1 MNDDAELLSRYA
13 DHGADEAFAELVR
26 RHVNLVYS
34 AALRQLNG
42 DAHLAADAT
51 QLVFTDLARKAA
63 TLARHRVLAGWLF
76 TSTRFV
82 TAKLIRGE
90 RRRQAREQEAHLMQ
104 AISGDEGA
112 AALDWNRIRPVLD
125 EVLGEL
131 SADDREA
138 VLLRFFE
145 ARDYRA
151 IGSRLAISEN
161 TARMRV
167 ERALDKLR
175 GRLARRGLTSTSA
188 ALALALTGQAVVAAP
203 AGLAATVAGAALA
216 SGTVTAGGVAAT
228 GALASAIHF
237 MSLSKLQVGL
247 SGAFAVAGAT
257 GLVLQTD
264 ANDRLRDEVGAL
276 HQTTS
281 GLEAVEGE
289 NRRLT
294 RLARDVEEMRRDDA
308 EFVRLQQEADRLRTR
323 LQELAAAETAR
334 RAAQSANLQR
344 FEIAQLDQKPL
355 PRFQARP
362 DYPVEMRQAGEPG
375 QVVVDFV
382 VDPEGNVQN
391 AFALRS
397 SRVEFESAAVEAV
410 SKWKF
415 RPGRKDGR
423 DVNTH
428 LQVPIVFTLAA
439 GERRVSGTAG
449 KADETKPADGPPFV
463 VQYSSQPNSAA
474 PAAGPMLAPK

>member
-1 MNDDAELLSRYA
+1 
-13 DHGADEAFAELVR
+13 
-26 RHVNLVYS
+26 
-34 AALRQLNG
+34 
-42 DAHLAADAT
+42 
-51 QLVFTDLARKAA
+51 
-63 TLARHRVLAGWLF
+63 
-76 TSTRFV
+76 
-82 TAKLIRGE
+82 
-90 RRRQAREQEAHLMQ
+90 MQ
-104 AISGDEGA
+104 TISGGDEA

-125 EVLGEL
+125 DVLGEL
-131 SADDREA
+131 SAADREV

-145 ARDYRA
+145 ERDYRD
-151 IGSRLAISEN
+151 IGARLAMAEN

-167 ERALDKLR
+167 ERALEKLR

-188 ALALALTGQAVVAAP
+188 ALALALTGQVVVAAP
-203 AGLAATVAGAALA
+203 AGLAATVAGSALA
-216 SGTVTAGGVAAT
+216 GGTVAAGGVAAT
-228 GALASAIHF
+228 GTLAAVINF
-237 MSLSKLQVGL
+237 MSISKLQVGL
-247 SGAFAVAGAT
+247 SSALAVAGAT
-257 GLVLQTD
+257 GLVLQAD
-264 ANDRLRDEVGAL
+264 ANATLREEVGAL
-276 HQTTS
+276 HQATS
-281 GLEAVEGE
+281 GLDAVHGE
-289 NRRLT
+289 NRRL
-294 RLARDVEEMRRDDA
+294 ARQAIEVTEMRRDDA

-334 RAAQSANLQR
+334 RAAQSANLQL
-344 FEIAQLDQKPL
+344 FEIAQLDQTPL

-362 DYPVEMRQAGEPG
+362 QYPVEMRQAGEPG

-382 VDPEGNVQN
+382 VDPAGNVQN

-439 GERRVSGTAG
+439 GEKRVSGTAG

-474 PAAGPMLAPK
+474 PAAGPAGAP